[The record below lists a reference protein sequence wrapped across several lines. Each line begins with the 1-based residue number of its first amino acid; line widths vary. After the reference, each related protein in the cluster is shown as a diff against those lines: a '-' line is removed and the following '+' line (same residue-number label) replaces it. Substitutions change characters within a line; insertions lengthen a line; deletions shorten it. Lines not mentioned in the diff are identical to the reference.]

1 MGDTTEIINITMAY
15 RISKNDFENIAEVLP
30 DAYILDDNGDTI
42 ELVLQGVV
50 DPQTA
55 NPIAIVVDEEYR
67 KTKRQ
72 QLINE
77 VREVLSFKTSVKK
90 RVLCRLIN
98 DAVNS
103 IRS

>member
-1 MGDTTEIINITMAY
+1 MAY
-15 RISKNDFENIAEVLP
+15 RISKHDFENIADVLP
-30 DAYILDDNGDTI
+30 DAYILDDNGNTI

-55 NPIAIVVDEEYR
+55 NPIATIIDEEYR
-67 KTKRQ
+67 KEKRQ
-72 QLINE
+72 QFINE

-90 RVLCRLIN
+90 RALCAIIN

-103 IRS
+103 LHS